1 MKQSKKKIN
10 YFPYKIFQKN
20 IENRPTKMPSFNSAE
35 SFPQHKKLV
44 LDISKDLKSVAISN
58 KLYTDY
64 IVNYNNLTQEFCFK
78 SPDNSNYPLRK
89 NMKYLSVACKK
100 NVNFLYK
107 SEKMKTKQR
116 PFSSNAYTNK
126 SNDRFRLYKEG
137 NKYNGKK
144 IKLKIGSGYKQRN
157 FKSNMLLSISENEL
171 YNKSLLTTSKTNNNI
186 DLDNDKKTQSENFE
200 YLKKYIINTNRSNI
214 SDNFDK
220 SELSHSDI
228 FQKSHYKYQLN
239 IYSICLKFTILNH
252 GKIDKQKLFLKFKC
266 LPIFYLLDYQAFKV
280 FLSEIIYYNN
290 KTNNFEIDK
299 SNFDEIYNKY
309 CQYLN
314 KTLNNINSNDNIEN
328 INKLFD
334 MTFFKNEFNY
344 PYIYKWFA
352 YNKNNQNN
360 KDNND
365 DEDNIT
371 VELKVE
377 FPEIQLKILN
387 CDTIIRNNLK
397 KSIMIQI
404 MKENFIKWEDLI
416 LSELF
421 FIKKFRHIINSIL
434 LSHGK
439 YFNQDINLS
448 HHHYNINNNNN
459 DKKDIIN
466 KNFELFISEINEN
479 KSYYYI
485 FNPYTITLN
494 GKKIDFHQDIHL
506 TLEESRI
513 LYKFGKYWG
522 IMNTLLKCININEIT
537 SKISFKFDLLENI
550 SPKYFNLNKSQIKE
564 KKEHMK
570 YRFNKIDIIISDC
583 SIKKIIINDTSKQEK
598 LLKIPQQFL
607 KLILSH
613 KGNHKNNNMNFDNKI
628 FEYCKEIRKEKEF
641 DIKKDHKKLTE
652 NEFEHTDKTLIDKKP
667 TILLSKTTN
676 LKSPPKIIQT
686 EVNTNENN
694 KSSKVLNNILDNQNI
709 DKDKQKF
716 KDEIIDTDI
725 LIDKDNSPKNKNKK
739 NKSKIFLTK
748 DFNASSTEDGT
759 KSIINNINNI
769 INAAPNDSDK
779 KEEQKNDKINNQKKY
794 RNSLNNQTL
803 WLIRNKNDL
812 AKNRTIRDSF
822 YLNNE
827 IGIHKLRQSL
837 VSLNQRKEILNIKK

>member
-1 MKQSKKKIN
+1 MKQSKKKMN

-20 IENRPTKMPSFNSAE
+20 IINRPSKMPSFTSTE

-78 SPDNSNYPLRK
+78 SPDNNNYPLRK
-89 NMKYLSVACKK
+89 NMKYLSVASKK
-100 NVNFLYK
+100 NMNILYK
-107 SEKMKTKQR
+107 HEKMDNKQR
-116 PFSSNAYTNK
+116 PFSSSAYTNK
-126 SNDRFRLYKEG
+126 TNDRFRLYKEG
-137 NKYNGKK
+137 NKYNNKK

-157 FKSNMLLSISENEL
+157 SKNNMLLSLTENEL

-186 DLDNDKKTQSENFE
+186 DLENDKKIQSENFE
-200 YLKKYIINTNRSNI
+200 YLKKYIISTNRNNI

-220 SELSHSDI
+220 SELSHTDT
-228 FQKSHYKYQLN
+228 FQKSHCKYQLN

-252 GKIDKQKLFLKFKC
+252 GKINKQKLFLKFKY
-266 LPIFYLLDYQAFKV
+266 LPIFYLLDYQTFKV

-290 KTNNFEIDK
+290 KTNNFEIVK
-299 SNFDEIYNKY
+299 NNFDEIYNKY
-309 CQYLN
+309 CQYIN
-314 KTLNNINSNDNIEN
+314 KTLNEININDNIEN
-328 INKLFD
+328 LSKLYE
-334 MTFFKNEFNY
+334 MTFYRNEYNY
-344 PYIYKWFA
+344 PYIYKWFV
-352 YNKNNQNN
+352 YNKNNSSN
-360 KDNND
+360 DNND
-365 DEDNIT
+365 DQDNIN
-371 VELKVE
+371 VELKIE
-377 FPEIQLKILN
+377 FPEIQLKVLN
-387 CDTIIRNNLK
+387 CDTTIRNKLK
-397 KSIMIQI
+397 KSIMIQL

-421 FIKKFRHIINSIL
+421 FIKKFRYIINSIL

-439 YFNQDINLS
+439 YINQNINLS
-448 HHHYNINNNNN
+448 HHHYNFNNSNN
-459 DKKDIIN
+459 DKQVIN
-466 KNFELFISEINEN
+466 KNFEFFISEINGT

-494 GKKIDFHQDIHL
+494 GKKINFHQDIHL

-550 SPKYFNLNKSQIKE
+550 SPKYFHLNKSQIKE

-570 YRFNKIDIIISDC
+570 YRFNKIDILISEC
-583 SIKKIIINDTSKQEK
+583 SIKKIIISNVSKQEK
-598 LLKIPQQFL
+598 FLKIPQEFL
-607 KLILSH
+607 KLILSY
-613 KGNHKNNNMNFDNKI
+613 KGNHRNNNLNFDNSI
-628 FEYCKEIRKEKEF
+628 FEYCKEIRKEKEI
-641 DIKKDHKKLTE
+641 DIKKEHKKIIE
-652 NEFEHTDKTLIDKKP
+652 NELEHTDKGLIEKKS
-667 TILLSKTTN
+667 TVNLNKTTN
-676 LKSPPKIIQT
+676 MKSSNINIQT
-686 EVNTNENN
+686 EINSNINN
-694 KSSKVLNNILDNQNI
+694 KSSKILNMFIDNQNG
-709 DKDKQKF
+709 DKDESK
-716 KDEIIDTDI
+716 DTDI

-769 INAAPNDSDK
+769 ISTAPNDVDK
-779 KEEQKNDKINNQKKY
+779 KEEKKNNKNNNQKKY

-812 AKNRTIRDSF
+812 EKSRTIRDSF

-837 VSLNQRKEILNIKK
+837 VNLNQRKEFLNLKK

>member
-1 MKQSKKKIN
+1 MKQSKKKMN

-20 IENRPTKMPSFNSAE
+20 IINRPSKMPSFTSTE
-35 SFPQHKKLV
+35 SFPHHKKLV

-78 SPDNSNYPLRK
+78 SPDNNNYPLRK
-89 NMKYLSVACKK
+89 NMKYLSVASKK
-100 NVNFLYK
+100 NMNILYK
-107 SEKMKTKQR
+107 HEKMDNKQR
-116 PFSSNAYTNK
+116 PFSSSAYTNK
-126 SNDRFRLYKEG
+126 TNDRFRLYKEG
-137 NKYNGKK
+137 NKYNNKK

-157 FKSNMLLSISENEL
+157 SKNNMLLSLTENEL

-186 DLDNDKKTQSENFE
+186 DLENDKKIQSENFE
-200 YLKKYIINTNRSNI
+200 YLKKYIISTNRNNI

-220 SELSHSDI
+220 SELSHTDT
-228 FQKSHYKYQLN
+228 FQKSHCKYQLN

-252 GKIDKQKLFLKFKC
+252 GKINKQKLFLKFKY
-266 LPIFYLLDYQAFKV
+266 LPIFYLLDYQTFKV

-290 KTNNFEIDK
+290 KTNNFEIVK
-299 SNFDEIYNKY
+299 NNFDEIYNKY
-309 CQYLN
+309 CQYIN
-314 KTLNNINSNDNIEN
+314 KTLNEININDNIEN
-328 INKLFD
+328 LSKLYE
-334 MTFFKNEFNY
+334 MTFYRNEYNY
-344 PYIYKWFA
+344 PYIYKWFV
-352 YNKNNQNN
+352 YNKNNSSN
-360 KDNND
+360 DNND
-365 DEDNIT
+365 DQDNIN
-371 VELKVE
+371 VELKIE
-377 FPEIQLKILN
+377 FPEIQLKVLKS
-387 CDTIIRNNLK
+387 DTTIRNKLK
-397 KSIMIQI
+397 KSIMIQL

-421 FIKKFRHIINSIL
+421 FIKKFRYIINSIL

-439 YFNQDINLS
+439 YINQNINLS
-448 HHHYNINNNNN
+448 HHHYNFNNSNN
-459 DKKDIIN
+459 DKQVIN
-466 KNFELFISEINEN
+466 KNFEFFISEINGT

-494 GKKIDFHQDIHL
+494 GKNINFHQDIHL

-550 SPKYFNLNKSQIKE
+550 SPKYFHLNKSQIKE

-570 YRFNKIDIIISDC
+570 YRFNKIDILISEC
-583 SIKKIIINDTSKQEK
+583 SIKKIIISNVSKQEK
-598 LLKIPQQFL
+598 FLKIPKEFL
-607 KLILSH
+607 KLILSY
-613 KGNHKNNNMNFDNKI
+613 KGNHRNNNLNFDNSI
-628 FEYCKEIRKEKEF
+628 FEYCKEIRKEKEI
-641 DIKKDHKKLTE
+641 DIKKEHKKIIE
-652 NEFEHTDKTLIDKKP
+652 NELEHTDKGLIEKKS
-667 TILLSKTTN
+667 TVNLNKTTN
-676 LKSPPKIIQT
+676 MKSSNINIQT
-686 EVNTNENN
+686 EINSNINN
-694 KSSKVLNNILDNQNI
+694 KSSKILNMFIDNQNG
-709 DKDKQKF
+709 DKDESK
-716 KDEIIDTDI
+716 DTDI

-769 INAAPNDSDK
+769 ISTAPNDVDK
-779 KEEQKNDKINNQKKY
+779 KEEKKNIKNNNQKKY

-812 AKNRTIRDSF
+812 EKSRTIRDSF

-837 VSLNQRKEILNIKK
+837 VNLNQRKEFLNLKK